1 MSTKLKAVP
10 QQAYIVGTPIRP
22 GFNGQGQIDLN
33 DYAGMAP
40 PTFEGCTFSH
50 FTFLDLTTV
59 NIDTE
64 SFANLGIRE
73 DFEGDDG
80 NRIDEL
86 EVSFENNGFETV
98 DWPPS
103 IDNLGGFIDGRG
115 RTTGALNRNE
125 RWIPVAVYDR
135 DDFSVS
141 STVTNGIK
149 GNLGGRPQRSASF
162 RDIVNGGVHLVNEG
176 ELKPTVSDVNN
187 WLKKRLELWRFFKPA
202 LITTMQQAIV
212 EESTRDESLILRK
225 KTSSWHAWIK
235 RNLGLDEKAGDYVLV
250 NASSTSFQ
258 TYIQRL
264 WCESI
269 LPAIIEGSDPV
280 DVIFYTSHYR
290 PSKARDGLQKSIER
304 LDELYDMSFSLVK
317 SHLKSSGIDLDK
329 VLIATGTVLNSD
341 KPFNIIGAC
350 PQIVSDHEFES
361 GKLVGVT
368 SY

>member
-1 MSTKLKAVP
+1 MSTQPKLVP

-22 GFNGQGQIDLN
+22 GFNGQGTIDLN
-33 DYAGMAP
+33 DYAGMTP

-50 FTFLDLTTV
+50 FTFLDLSTL

-64 SFANLGIRE
+64 NYANIGIRE
-73 DFEGDDG
+73 EFEGDDG

-103 IDNLGGFIDGRG
+103 IDNHGNFIDGRG
-115 RTTGALNRNE
+115 RTTGAINRKE

-135 DDFSVS
+135 DDFSVMN
-141 STVTNGIK
+141 TVTNGLL
-149 GNLGGRPQRSASF
+149 GNLGGRPWTKASF
-162 RDIVNGGVHLVNEG
+162 RDIVNGGVHLINNKQM
-176 ELKPTVSDVNN
+176 KPTVSEVND
-187 WLKKRLELWRFFKPA
+187 WLKKRLALWRFFKA
-202 LITTMQQAIV
+202 DMITKMQQAIV

-225 KTSSWHAWIK
+225 KTNAWHAWIK
-235 RNLGLDEKAGDYVLV
+235 RNLGLEKDSYVLV
-250 NASSTSFQ
+250 NASSSSYH

-269 LPAIIEGSDPV
+269 LPAIIDGTDPV

-290 PSKARDGLQKSIER
+290 PSEARDGLQKSIEK
-304 LDELYDMSFSLVK
+304 LDTLYDMSFSLVK
-317 SHLKSSGIDLDK
+317 SHLSNSGIDLEA
-329 VLIATGTVLNSD
+329 LLSATGTSLNSD

-350 PQIVSDHEFES
+350 PQIVKNHDYDA
-361 GKLVGVT
+361 GKLINVDK
-368 SY
+368 Y

>member
-1 MSTKLKAVP
+1 MSVQLAAS

-22 GFNGQGQIDLN
+22 GFNGQGTIDLN
-33 DYAGMAP
+33 DYAGMTA

-50 FTFLDLTTV
+50 FEFLDLSTV

-73 DFEGDDG
+73 EFEGDDG

-103 IDNLGGFIDGRG
+103 VDNRGDHIDGRG
-115 RTTGALNRNE
+115 RTSAAINRNE

-141 STVTNGIK
+141 STVTNGLK
-149 GNLGGRPQRSASF
+149 ANLGGRPQRNASF

-176 ELKPTVSDVNN
+176 ELKPTVSDVNS
-187 WLKKRLELWRFFKPA
+187 WLKKRLELWKFFKPV
-202 LITTMQQAIV
+202 LIAKMQKAIV
-212 EESTRDESLILRK
+212 EESTRDESLILRQ
-225 KTSSWHAWIK
+225 KTNAWHSWIK
-235 RNLGLDEKAGDYVLV
+235 RNLGLDKDAGDYVLV
-250 NASSTSFQ
+250 NASSSSYQ

-269 LPAIIEGSDPV
+269 LPAIIDGTDPV

-290 PSKARDGLQKSIER
+290 PSEAREGLQKSLDK

-317 SHLKSSGIDLDK
+317 SHLMSSGIDLDA
-329 VLIATGTVLNSD
+329 LLGAMGTQLNST
-341 KPFNIIGAC
+341 KPFNIMGAC
-350 PQIVSDHEFES
+350 PQIVSSQDYES
-361 GKLVGVT
+361 GKLVDVN